1 MNFQLWHVFFYHY
14 FCVPHVLGQSS
25 AIGLKVIFAL
35 QLSHWSW
42 KMVSHVVKWW
52 LVEWLWHLMVIWE
65 SRLQYFWFF
74 FTRIYHGPSD
84 WMLYPQSA
92 TLVKHSELTTTS
104 LEWLVLGKETLV
116 ILQQADSSCEIS
128 HPQKSNE
135 QSLGSMVSDF
145 AFLAIRLGSSREKNG
160 RLLLWNWTHVQRRP
174 WPGTLTWHYS
184 IIPSYLIGFNGKN
197 CMILPPVW

>member
-1 MNFQLWHVFFYHY
+1 MYIYIYDHPGVDNTCLLNQNHPIKWS
-14 FCVPHVLGQSS
+14 C
-25 AIGLKVIFAL
+25 LKVTYSI
-35 QLSHWSW
+35 WYIPGCY
-42 KMVSHVVKWW
+42 
-52 LVEWLWHLMVIWE
+52 LWIDY
-65 SRLQYFWFF
+65 SN
-74 FTRIYHGPSD
+74 
-84 WMLYPQSA
+84 
-92 TLVKHSELTTTS
+92 LTATS